1 MSTLRCGRGRRRP
14 PLPGLVVLGARSAG
28 AARTVLVKRVRLN
41 LAAVWSPSGYSLPG
55 TIMALLSRVAEDRLR
70 QRSRISANGQR
81 AVQRIKELSR
91 TRGLNTG
98 NERLDVMGT
107 R

>member
-1 MSTLRCGRGRRRP
+1 
-14 PLPGLVVLGARSAG
+14 
-28 AARTVLVKRVRLN
+28 
-41 LAAVWSPSGYSLPG
+41 
-55 TIMALLSRVAEDRLR
+55 MALLSRVAEDRLR